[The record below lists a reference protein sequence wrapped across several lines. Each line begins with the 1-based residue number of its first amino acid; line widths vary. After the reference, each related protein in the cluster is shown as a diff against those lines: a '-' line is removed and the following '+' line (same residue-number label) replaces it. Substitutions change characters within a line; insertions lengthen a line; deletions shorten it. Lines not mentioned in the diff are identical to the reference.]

1 MTVFGS
7 GSASSRRTFVAGLLA
22 AALVVGVNVHAQQA
36 APAAAPADPFKFT
49 SDSGYFQFVVK
60 PDKAAQFEAVWDAI
74 FAKLTASDKPELKEV
89 AASLHMYKLD
99 TPAGAAGVTYL
110 FMADP
115 ASKTASYSISPF
127 LLFESG
133 MFPRCK
139 ADEAGTADQLFAQV
153 SDAVTGFG
161 AQPLHKMH

>member
-1 MTVFGS
+1 MTVFGG
-7 GSASSRRTFVAGLLA
+7 GSAASRRTFVAGLLA

-36 APAAAPADPFKFT
+36 APAAPADPFKFT

-60 PDKAAQFEAVWDAI
+60 PDKTAQFEAVWDAI
-74 FAKLTASDKPELKEV
+74 FAKLGASDKPELKEV
-89 AASLHMYKLD
+89 ASSLHMYKLEGA
-99 TPAGAAGVTYL
+99 AGATGVTYL

-115 ASKTASYSISPF
+115 ASKTSSYSISPF

-133 MFPRCK
+133 MFPRGK
-139 ADEAGTADQLFAQV
+139 ADEAGTADQMFAQV
-153 SDAVTGFG
+153 SDAVSGFG